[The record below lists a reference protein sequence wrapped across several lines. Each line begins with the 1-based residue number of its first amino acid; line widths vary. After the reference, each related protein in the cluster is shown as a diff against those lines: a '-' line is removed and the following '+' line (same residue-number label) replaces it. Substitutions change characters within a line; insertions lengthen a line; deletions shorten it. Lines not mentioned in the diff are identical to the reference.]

1 MPIQVMTTIH
11 AERTPGRTALL
22 AMLLVLL
29 GLILAVP
36 SGPAAAQSAAGGD
49 LTWQVVEVSGDVR
62 VRTAASPPSPWRPL
76 VVSHAVSA
84 KAEIETGG
92 DGRAVLAHEGSRI
105 TISSN
110 SQLAL
115 PDHVPSGAIY
125 RVAQRAGTMLFKIV
139 HATKDKFQVET
150 PYLTT
155 VIKGT
160 TFSVSVNGAGG
171 SVHVT
176 EGAVMVRPLSGEA
189 ALVTPGQTARV
200 PAGSRGGV
208 IINGRNGN
216 GGGGN
221 GRAAVPAVDKAE
233 KVNAPDSSPGPLQ
246 AADKTPVA
254 KPESAESD
262 KAQDAGTSDA
272 KQTAPRR
279 SVAIIF
285 ETDKGKSANGDLK
298 AKGESESARGQ
309 ADAKTSGQSK
319 DKSSSASSASDGRG
333 NSGRDGA
340 SAGSTSAAATVV
352 ANSVDSATSS
362 SGVASAS
369 NGTASA
375 AAGSS
380 GSGSGA
386 SAAAAAPAA
395 AAGGVGVVANNAA
408 SSLGLSQSGNGNANG
423 LGNGNGNSLGNGA
436 AATATN
442 TVGGALSGA
451 AAVTSSVTI
460 SSSISTPT
468 AASITIAPGN
478 GTVAISGNAN
488 GLAGTTPASLGK
500 SDNGNGNG
508 NGLALGHSKKF

>member
-1 MPIQVMTTIH
+1 M
-11 AERTPGRTALL
+11 
-22 AMLLVLL
+22 
-29 GLILAVP
+29 
-36 SGPAAAQSAAGGD
+36 
-49 LTWQVVEVSGDVR
+49 
-62 VRTAASPPSPWRPL
+62 
-76 VVSHAVSA
+76 
-84 KAEIETGG
+84 
-92 DGRAVLAHEGSRI
+92 LAHEGSRI
-105 TISSN
+105 TISPN
-110 SQLAL
+110 SQLTL

-125 RVAQRAGTMLFKIV
+125 RVAQRAGTMLFKII

-160 TFSVSVNGAGG
+160 TFSVSVSGAGG

-216 GGGGN
+216 QGGGN
-221 GRAAVPAVDKAE
+221 GRAVVPAADKAE
-233 KVNAPDSSPGPLQ
+233 KVNAPDSSPGTLQ

-254 KPESAESD
+254 KPENAELD
-262 KAQDAGTSDA
+262 KAQAAGTADA
-272 KQTAPRR
+272 KQAAPRR

-298 AKGESESARGQ
+298 VKGESESARGQ
-309 ADAKTSGQSK
+309 ADAKASGQSK
-319 DKSSSASSASDGRG
+319 DKSSAASSAGDARG
-333 NSGRDGA
+333 NSGRDG
-340 SAGSTSAAATVV
+340 SGAGSTGAAATAV
-352 ANSVDSATSS
+352 ANSVDVATNS
-362 SGVASAS
+362 SGVASGS

-375 AAGSS
+375 AAA
-380 GSGSGA
+380 GSGNAA
-386 SAAAAAPAA
+386 SAAIAAPAA
-395 AAGGVGVVANNAA
+395 ASGGVGVVANSAA

-451 AAVTSSVTI
+451 TAAASAVTINT
-460 SSSISTPT
+460 SISTPT

-500 SDNGNGNG
+500 SASNGNGF
-508 NGLALGHSKKF
+508 AFGHGKKF

>member
-362 SGVASAS
+362 SG
-369 NGTASA
+369 
-375 AAGSS
+375 
-380 GSGSGA
+380 SGSGA